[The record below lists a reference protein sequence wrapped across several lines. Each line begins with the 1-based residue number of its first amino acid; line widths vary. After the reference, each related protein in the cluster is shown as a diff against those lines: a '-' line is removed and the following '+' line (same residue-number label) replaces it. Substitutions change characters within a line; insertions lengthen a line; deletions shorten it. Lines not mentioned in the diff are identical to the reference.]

1 MKQTKEYSM
10 CKRSKA
16 HFSMQHYEEQIF
28 FSILVFQQKKKKTM
42 RDSVYT
48 WSLVQ
53 IIPAFSGHLA
63 FSYGYRITES
73 LNNNSSSM
81 EINPCTHITEWF
93 QKMWESLLMEKLIH
107 TLLPTPK
114 IQKGISCT
122 QAYLESDHSVCQVVM
137 NNILENI
144 FIRKTKCNTQD

>member
-1 MKQTKEYSM
+1 M

-107 TLLPTPK
+107 TLLPKPK
-114 IQKGISCT
+114 IQKSISCT

-144 FIRKTKCNTQD
+144 FIRKTKCNIQD